1 MTRWKAAR
9 DESRVSRRVFIQ
21 SDNVLLLV
29 DNTGP
34 DDYMFND
41 PRTVRWASLL
51 GSFGQSI
58 MAPLGNRL
66 DPGPPEES

>member
-1 MTRWKAAR
+1 MENGKRRKQSHGLETRLHP
-9 DESRVSRRVFIQ
+9 DS
-21 SDNVLLLV
+21 VLLLV

-41 PRTVRWASLL
+41 PRTVRWASLI